1 MSEQTS
7 FKRDVQ
13 GLFSRYVADMNKVKL
28 SNPDST
34 GVQRLYLN
42 DYASVKAFAWQIQ
55 VAIHGYDYD
64 SRKEKW
70 LVEAGHRLRA
80 PGGRKGS
87 MSSPRRTRCRPT
99 ARCRRRASI
108 SSTSGSGTACS
119 RDALANRHRQPLM
132 IRSSAWHT
140 QV

>member
-1 MSEQTS
+1 MSERTS

-28 SNPDST
+28 SNPAST

-64 SRKEKW
+64 SRNEKW
-70 LVEAGHRLRA
+70 LVDAGHRLRK
-80 PGGRKGS
+80 PGGGEGQYV
-87 MSSPRRTRCRPT
+87 MSAPHPMPPDGRMPQEG
-99 ARCRRRASI
+99 I
-108 SSTSGSGTACS
+108 DIFDQWV
-119 RDALANRHRQPLM
+119 RDGMQP
-132 IRSSAWHT
+132 
-140 QV
+140 